1 MKWPG
6 EQSIEGFPPGP
17 GKEVTFAPTSSR
29 RPGRRGDRLSPK
41 DSDEDFGEWW
51 RVGNRLGRVGGRQKE
66 SAKKVV
72 GLPAYVADRCRN
84 SVIGSR
90 SRRYSVIGARISA
103 STDQISLEAV
113 VGDQIVLD
121 DDGEARS
128 RLIFR
133 CRGSVSPWWLSAA
146 FTATVIP
153 ADFVMSR
160 QMLARIKERVASQ
173 KVRDRVSDLAA
184 AIRHSE
190 GTIGPS

>member
-1 MKWPG
+1 
-6 EQSIEGFPPGP
+6 
-17 GKEVTFAPTSSR
+17 
-29 RPGRRGDRLSPK
+29 
-41 DSDEDFGEWW
+41 
-51 RVGNRLGRVGGRQKE
+51 
-66 SAKKVV
+66 
-72 GLPAYVADRCRN
+72 VADRCRN

-133 CRGSVSPWWLSAA
+133 CRGIAAPWWLSAA
-146 FTATVIP
+146 FTAIIIP

-160 QMLARIKERVASQ
+160 QMLAGIKERVASQ
-173 KVRDRVSDLAA
+173 KVRDQVDTLAA
-184 AIRHSE
+184 AIRHGE
-190 GTIGPS
+190 GTTAAS